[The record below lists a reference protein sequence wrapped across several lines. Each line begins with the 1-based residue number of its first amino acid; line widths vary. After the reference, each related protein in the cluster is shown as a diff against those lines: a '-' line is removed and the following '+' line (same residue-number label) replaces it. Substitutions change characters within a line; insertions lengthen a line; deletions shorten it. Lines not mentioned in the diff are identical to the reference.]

1 MPNYKVKIDVS
12 KLDKSAF
19 FKGEK
24 GTYVDLVLWE
34 NRDGED
40 QYGNTHSVKQ
50 DFGKGKGPDKPPY
63 VGNARPFG
71 QAGRDRTPQDGYK
84 SSPAEKYGKQPYAPP
99 ADDDDGLDIPF

>member
-50 DFGKGKGPDKPPY
+50 DFGKGKGPEKPPY
-63 VGNARPFG
+63 VGNAKPFG
-71 QAGRDRTPQDGYK
+71 QAARDRTPQDTTYRGR
-84 SSPAEKYGKQPYAPP
+84 PAAGPV
-99 ADDDDGLDIPF
+99 ADDDDDSQIPF

>member
-1 MPNYKVKIDVS
+1 MPNYKVKLDVS

-19 FKGEK
+19 FKGAK

-50 DFGKGKGPDKPPY
+50 DLGKDRRDEKTPY
-63 VGNARPFG
+63 VGNAKPIG
-71 QAGRDRTPQDGYK
+71 GGGRDRTPQDGYRSK
-84 SSPAEKYGKQPYAPP
+84 EPYAGKADPP
-99 ADDDDGLDIPF
+99 SDNDDDIPF